1 MIIKVKDLYKGTS
14 ISDSWCDS
22 KIARVNDMLSMFAVE
37 VYDLYPQK
45 IIERFAP
52 ADCKAVINTTYP
64 ITKVFGFYWKGCAI
78 WCSEDPKDCCAWFR
92 KLLMEEMYWD
102 NLDQNSYAV
111 TWDKQV
117 TVKLPKGMSDWFI
130 VYAKGCDEVTSLDSE
145 IEMSK
150 QMLALFRLYM
160 KSEYS
165 LEWDNDINMSANYTS
180 KFNTQ
185 LKKIKDM
192 YANVP
197 KYFLPWALNAANQ

>member
-1 MIIKVKDLYKGTS
+1 MEITVKDLYKWTS

-22 KIARVNDMLSMFAVE
+22 KIARVNDMLSMFALE
-37 VYDLYPQK
+37 IYDLYPQK
-45 IIERFAP
+45 IIERFEP
-52 ADCKAVINTTYP
+52 ASCKAKITTTYP
-64 ITKVFGFYWKGCAI
+64 IVKVFGFYWTGCHI
-78 WCSEDPKDCCAWFR
+78 WCSEDPKDCCWKFR

-111 TWDKQV
+111 TWDKEV
-117 TVKLPKGMSDWFI
+117 TVKLPQWMTDWFI
-130 VYAKGCDEVTSLDSE
+130 VYSRWFEPVTSLNST
-145 IEMSK
+145 ITMNP

-165 LEWDNDINMSANYTS
+165 LEWDNDVNMSANYTS

-185 LKKIKDM
+185 LKKLKDM